1 MEGFIMRKLSFILS
15 IVLLL
20 TLVLS
25 VPASADTLLIM
36 SRPGHWAQ
44 KYIDELALDHH
55 IDPLFKD
62 VDLNGYI
69 TVEDFQKAVRLIID
83 ETYEGSPDSPL
94 REAVVYEITR
104 LWAEKTGTSLD
115 EIMVIQ
121 MIVYDDTD
129 KIDPKY
135 NHAIMVAYM
144 NNIAKGKGQ
153 GIFDPKAKTT
163 YGELATLLYFTDK
176 AIKDDI
182 QAGPPS
188 FAAGSLETR
197 ASYEVLDNKVVFDF
211 ELFSHHTSP
220 VDLTFSSGQ
229 QFELVITDASGNE
242 VYRYSDGKFFTMML
256 VNKTINPGES
266 LKWQDEWDMTDKDG
280 VKLTSGTYKAE
291 ITILAY
297 ETEGTEIDKD
307 QLTRTIEFS
316 LD

>member
-1 MEGFIMRKLSFILS
+1 MRKISFALS
-15 IVLLL
+15 IILLL

-25 VPASADTLLIM
+25 VPVSADTMLIM

-44 KYIDELALDHH
+44 KYIDELALEHD
-55 IDPLFKD
+55 IGSVFKD

-69 TVEDFQKAVRLIID
+69 TVEDFQKTVRLIID
-83 ETYEGSPDSPL
+83 ENYEGAPDSLL
-94 REAVVYEITR
+94 REAVVYEFPR

-129 KIDPKY
+129 KIYPKY

-144 NNIAKGKGQ
+144 NDIAKGKGQ
-153 GIFDPKAKTT
+153 GIFDPKSKTT
-163 YGELATLLYFTDK
+163 YGELATLAYFTDK
-176 AIKDDI
+176 AIKDNV

-197 ASYEVLDNKVVFDF
+197 ATYSVLQDKVVFDF
-211 ELFSHHTSP
+211 ELFSHHTRP
-220 VDLTFSSGQ
+220 IDLTFSSGQ
-229 QFELVITDASGNE
+229 QFELVITDESGNE

-256 VNKTINPGES
+256 VNRTINPGES
-266 LKWQDEWDMTDKDG
+266 LKWQDEWDMTNKDG
-280 VKLTSGTYKAE
+280 VKLTSGKYKAE

-297 ETEGTEIDKD
+297 EYEGTEIDKG
-307 QLTRTIEFS
+307 QLTKTVEFS